1 MNNETLIVRSILLN
15 KALVVV
21 AILVWMDMGMTY
33 FALQHHMV
41 KYPDTWRQKELSFT
55 VGPLLNILKLDIIPA
70 LIIGGIINTAIYI
83 TVVKKIKTE
92 FVYGIIFGAIMLAF
106 LSNARIAFL
115 T

>member
-1 MNNETLIVRSILLN
+1 MNNETLIVRTIPLN
-15 KALVVV
+15 KALAVV

-33 FALQHHMV
+33 FALQHQMI
-41 KYPDTWRQKELSFT
+41 KYPDSWRQKELSFV
-55 VGPLLNILKLDIIPA
+55 VGPLLNVLKLDLIPA
-70 LIIGGIINTAIYI
+70 LFLGGIINSALFL
-83 TVVKKIKTE
+83 TVVKKLRTE